1 MELLG
6 GQALTDWKKTIK
18 QRIDGKSITG
28 KRGGRGMDV
37 NQEDREQDLIEK
49 SKQGNLEAFEE
60 LVILYEKQIY
70 NVAYRFIGNHDDAS
84 DLAQEAFVR
93 AFKSIK
99 SFRGEASLKTW
110 LYHIVANVCRDELRK
125 RKRQPVVSLD
135 APIITEDGEM
145 HRQQEDWSFAP
156 ERIYERIE
164 VQETVQQLLG
174 ELIPEYRLVLIMR
187 EIQGFTYE
195 EIATQLGCSLGT
207 VKSRINRARHALKN
221 KIMENQEL
229 FHDKPRLVR

>member
-1 MELLG
+1 MMDNPLL
-6 GQALTDWKKTIK
+6 A
-18 QRIDGKSITG
+18 RE
-28 KRGGRGMDV
+28 GGRGMDV
-37 NQEDREQDLIEK
+37 NLEDREQDLIEK
-49 SKQGNLEAFEE
+49 SKQGDLEAFEK

-70 NVAYRFIGNHDDAS
+70 NVAYRFVGNHEDAS

-93 AFKSIK
+93 AFNSIK

-135 APIITEDGEM
+135 APITTEEGEM
-145 HRQQEDWSFAP
+145 YRQQEDWSFAP
-156 ERIYERIE
+156 DRICESKEI
-164 VQETVQQLLG
+164 QETVQKLLG

-195 EIATQLGCSLGT
+195 EIAAQLGCSLGT

-221 KIMENQEL
+221 KIMEKQEL
-229 FHDKPRLVR
+229 FLDKPRLAR